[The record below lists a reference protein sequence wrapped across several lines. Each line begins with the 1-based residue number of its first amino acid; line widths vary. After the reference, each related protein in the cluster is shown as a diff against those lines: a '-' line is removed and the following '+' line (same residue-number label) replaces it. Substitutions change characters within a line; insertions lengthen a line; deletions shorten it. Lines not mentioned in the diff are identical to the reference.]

1 MTDPL
6 GEMDDQV
13 KSLTDE
19 MARRKE
25 AILQAVVDYNDLAY
39 DAGIEVVSI
48 RFRCSASAFE
58 EIQFPA
64 RKEEMNL
71 KVASLNSK

>member
-1 MTDPL
+1 MADPL

-19 MARRKE
+19 LARRKE
-25 AILQAVVDYNDLAY
+25 AILRAVVDYNGLAY
-39 DAGIEVVSI
+39 DAGIEAVSI

-58 EIQFPA
+58 GIQFPA

-71 KVASLNSK
+71 KVASLNLK